1 MYDPSVIVDF
11 HTHIFPPAVLAE
23 REQYV
28 ALDATFA
35 ELYSNP
41 KARLAG
47 GDDLLASMDAAA
59 IDVSVALGLAWHDE
73 ALCRA
78 HNDYLLDAAAG
89 SHGRIVPFC
98 TLPLAA
104 GPAATAAEAKRCSA
118 AGAAG
123 FGELRLESLLSLDDE
138 ETTAALV
145 EAAGRDRVLLFHV
158 SEPVGHTY
166 PGKRGLAVDAFY
178 RFVRDHPETRTVG
191 AHWGGGLPFYALMPE
206 VSAALAN
213 TRFDTAGTS
222 LLYTDAIYAKAAALV
237 GVGRIVFGSDF
248 PLLSQAR
255 SRRRIEEAGLD
266 DVAVQQILG
275 ANAGRLLERE

>member
-23 REQYV
+23 REHYV

-59 IDVSVALGLAWHDE
+59 IDVSVALGFAWHDE

-78 HNDYLLDAAAG
+78 HNDYLLDAAAK

-123 FGELRLESLLSLDDE
+123 FGELRLESLLVSLDDE
-138 ETTAALV
+138 ETTDALV
-145 EAAGRDRVLLFHV
+145 EA
-158 SEPVGHTY
+158 VGGYPDCPLDSIWLPGDEVTY
-166 PGKRGLAVDAFY
+166 IRAAPGFVNARFPAVIESGALAVF
-178 RFVRDHPETRTVG
+178 RCNTG
-191 AHWGGGLPFYALMPE
+191 E
-206 VSAALAN
+206 VQ
-213 TRFDTAGTS
+213 AGE
-222 LLYTDAIYAKAAALV
+222 
-237 GVGRIVFGSDF
+237 
-248 PLLSQAR
+248 PP
-255 SRRRIEEAGLD
+255 
-266 DVAVQQILG
+266 
-275 ANAGRLLERE
+275 